1 MINGQT
7 DNKINVN
14 LRINSAIHN
23 FDKNKKSK
31 YNMYNNFTTIN
42 NNNNIIKNKINNN
55 KRINYQKNYI
65 NKNTYVDSD
74 YLIEEIITK

>member
-1 MINGQT
+1 MINGQK

-14 LRINSAIHN
+14 LRISSVIYN

-31 YNMYNNFTTIN
+31 YNMYNNYTTINN

-65 NKNTYVDSD
+65 NKIIMLN
-74 YLIEEIITK
+74 LII